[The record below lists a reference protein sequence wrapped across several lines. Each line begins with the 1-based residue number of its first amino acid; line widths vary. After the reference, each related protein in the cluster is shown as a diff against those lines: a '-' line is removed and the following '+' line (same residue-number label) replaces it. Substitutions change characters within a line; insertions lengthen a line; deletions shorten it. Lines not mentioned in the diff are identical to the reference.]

1 MSKSNGEPQDA
12 PVDEVDDETAETPD
26 GSTTDAAD
34 PVAESDADVTTD
46 GDAPGDSPADAPSDG
61 VAAPSTRRGRA
72 RKRGVAGQPAQLQS
86 AKRSIWSR
94 LYHGETNIDFVGRRR
109 LWFTISLVAVL
120 VSIVSF
126 ATRGLN
132 LGIDFEGGVVW
143 EVPAGEASVSDARD
157 TRRRL
162 RAGGRHD
169 HRARERRRP

>member
-1 MSKSNGEPQDA
+1 MSKGNGEPQDA
-12 PVDEVDDETAETPD
+12 PVDEVDDEIPD
-26 GSTTDAAD
+26 GSTADAAD
-34 PVAESDADVTTD
+34 PVAESDADATTD
-46 GDAPGDSPADAPSDG
+46 GDAPSGSPADAPSDDDG
-61 VAAPSTRRGRA
+61 AAPSTRRGRA

-109 LWFTISLVAVL
+109 LWFTISLVAML

-157 TRRRL
+157 TVERL
-162 RAGGRHD
+162 RVGGRHD
-169 HRARERRRP
+169 HRARERQRS